1 MARARK
7 ISSFHLL
14 RFAVALASL
23 SLAACSLF
31 EAKPAVLWT
40 DTPEMLIAVEMFNAS
55 QSRHLI
61 EVHYVGE
68 LAETLASPPAKSET
82 RPSLIIGKGIRT
94 ASLNSYF
101 ESMEY
106 LFGELVLPKN
116 AFYPG
121 LLEGGIEHGRQTLVP
136 VSFNL
141 MLVLSA
147 KETAGRVDTSA
158 LHPPAEEATAITMEE
173 IQRRAILFSGA
184 AKMPAERMAFSPR
197 WPDKDFLFQW
207 MQLSGASFA
216 ERGPK
221 NEKKNADGEILP
233 LTWNSQDLESAISSL
248 RGYVRAVNGSVA
260 AEDAFAFK
268 YLFAPGYTNVETGKI
283 LFAAMNSADYFTLS
297 PMTRAKYDYRYFS
310 EKGKLALSEGIKY
323 AGIPRGAPNK
333 ESAEQFLHWFFNAE
347 HQKAILEKSR
357 TLRLSESAFG
367 IAGGFS
373 SLHSV
378 TESLF
383 PSYYVD
389 LLGLVP
395 PKSMIAPP
403 MIMPLA
409 WDRIKA
415 DVIMPWLETTAGE
428 ASGINAGDEL
438 AASLEAYLDKNPDL
452 RSGDLRSS
460 DSRSGNQR

>member
-7 ISSFHLL
+7 LFQFHLL

-23 SLAACSLF
+23 SLTACSLF

-55 QSRHLI
+55 QNRHLI

-68 LAETLASPPAKSET
+68 LAETLASPPMKADQ

-106 LFGELVLPKN
+106 LFGELVLPKS

-121 LLEGGIEHGRQTLVP
+121 LLEGGIENGRQTLVP

-141 MLVLSA
+141 MLVLSGKGA
-147 KETAGRVDTSA
+147 ARQADASE
-158 LHPPAEEATAITMEE
+158 PQMPAEKTATITMEE
-173 IQRRAILFSGA
+173 IQRRAILFNGD
-184 AKMPAERMAFSPR
+184 AKVPTERMAFSPR

-207 MQLSGASFA
+207 IQLGGASFA

-221 NEKKNADGEILP
+221 NEKKNASGEILP
-233 LTWNSQDLESAISSL
+233 LTWNSPGLESAVSSL
-248 RGYVRAVNGSVA
+248 RGYVRTVNGSVA

-268 YLFAPGYTNVETGKI
+268 YLFAPGYRNVETGKI

-297 PMTRAKYDYRYFS
+297 PMTRSKYDYRYFS

-323 AGIPRGAPNK
+323 AGIPRRAPNK

-357 TLRLSESAFG
+357 TIRLSESAFG

-373 SLHSV
+373 SLQSV

-389 LLGLVP
+389 LLGQVP
-395 PKSMIAPP
+395 PKALVAPP
-403 MIMPLA
+403 MIMPPA
-409 WDRIKA
+409 WDKIKV
-415 DVIMPWLETTAGE
+415 DVIMPWLDATAGE
-428 ASGINAGDEL
+428 ASGTNASDEL
-438 AASLEAYLDKNPDL
+438 AAKLEAYLDKNPDL
-452 RSGDLRSS
+452 RSGNPR
-460 DSRSGNQR
+460 